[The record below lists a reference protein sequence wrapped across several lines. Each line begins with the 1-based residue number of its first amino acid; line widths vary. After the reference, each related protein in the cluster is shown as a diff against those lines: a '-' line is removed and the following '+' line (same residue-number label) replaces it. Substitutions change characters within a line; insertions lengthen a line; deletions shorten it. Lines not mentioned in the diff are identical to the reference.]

1 MHLHKQF
8 DRAGAGR
15 HQLLA
20 HRPKVVPHLLEWCT
34 AAHLE
39 SQLIA
44 IGGSNFDLQSVA
56 VGHSAKG
63 FQAGSQAQGAVGLN
77 CRERGKGCPLW

>member
-44 IGGSNFDLQSVA
+44 IL
-56 VGHSAKG
+56 
-63 FQAGSQAQGAVGLN
+63 QGAARAQVTVG
-77 CRERGKGCPLW
+77 R